1 MDIAAVDED
10 DCSYPDRGSH
20 AAVKHFAAT
29 STEYQPDRIRLFRRI
44 EYVKADTRRKQ
55 HETEHA

>member
-1 MDIAAVDED
+1 MDIEAVDED
-10 DCSYPDRGSH
+10 DCSYPDRFSH

-29 STEYQPDRIRLFRRI
+29 PTEYQPGRIRLLRRI
-44 EYVKADTRRKQ
+44 GHVKADTRLKQ